1 MSSMKVVQVPRPGAD
16 FEIVEREIPQPGP
29 GHVRIRVQ
37 VCGVCHS
44 DVITKERRK
53 ERRKAVGGEFQIALI
68 LGSLW
73 RDSIYPITKM

>member
-16 FEIVEREIPQPGP
+16 FEIVEP
-29 GHVRIRVQ
+29 
-37 VCGVCHS
+37 
-44 DVITKERRK
+44 
-53 ERRKAVGGEFQIALI
+53 VGGEFQIALI